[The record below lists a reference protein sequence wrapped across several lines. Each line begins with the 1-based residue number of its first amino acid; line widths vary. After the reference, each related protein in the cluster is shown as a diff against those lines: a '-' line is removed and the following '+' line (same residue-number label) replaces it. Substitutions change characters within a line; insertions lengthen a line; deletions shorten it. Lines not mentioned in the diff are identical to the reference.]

1 VGRNKE
7 LRKKIAGLDRSIQ
20 IHQQKVDE
28 ERAKPVSD
36 ETDIEHWQSEIETF
50 RKRKERLTRR
60 LLREW

>member
-1 VGRNKE
+1 MGRNKE